1 MQYKRLSALILLLGS
16 LLYSSSW
23 AGTIINGYCS
33 QAGYHCITA
42 QKGQSWRSLFPDET
56 ERSIVMRLN
65 RMNTELWAGKK
76 IAVPDNLSQMT
87 LLDASPLPR
96 HMSSINHPTIVVQ
109 LSQLAWGAYDD
120 DGNLVRWGPVS
131 GGKGWC
137 PDLHRGCH
145 TATGTFTVY
154 SKQGSG
160 CKSTKF
166 PIPRGGAPMPYCM
179 FFHGGYALHGSPSV
193 PGYNASHGC
202 VRLFTDDARWLN
214 QNFISVGSTRVIIK
228 H

>member
-1 MQYKRLSALILLLGS
+1 MRLDRLSALILLLGS
-16 LLYSSSW
+16 LLSSHSW

-33 QAGYHCITA
+33 EAGYHCITA

-56 ERSIVMRLN
+56 ERGIVMRLN

-76 IAVPDNLSQMT
+76 IAVPDNLSQMS
-87 LLDASPLPR
+87 LLDASPLPL
-96 HMSSINHPTIVVQ
+96 HMSNISRPTIMVQ
-109 LSQLAWGAYDD
+109 LGQLAWGAYDS

-137 PDLHRGCH
+137 RDLHRGCH

-202 VRLFTDDARWLN
+202 VRMFTDDARWLN
-214 QNFISVGSTRVIIK
+214 QNFISVGSTRVIIR